1 MQSKVKL
8 TKRQVKEDRFTTFML
23 TSKDK
28 LQSELESK
36 WQYYVVGFVL
46 IVVLIWAVA
55 WQLERQAAS
64 DIEAGEAL
72 SRAIATYQSG
82 DEQVAILELTQIL
95 QDYGN
100 SDEAATAVFLLGN
113 ANLSVR
119 NYGEAIRY
127 YQMYLDDFGGNKLD
141 RAAALAGIAAAQ
153 EDQGQYAEAAASF
166 VLAAEAFPGG
176 PLEPDYELGALRNY
190 LTGGNTDLA
199 EARLT
204 VLVENYDGT
213 DWANRANRLFAEKR
227 ISE

>member
-8 TKRQVKEDRFTTFML
+8 TKRQMKEDRFTTFML

-28 LQSELESK
+28 LQSELENK

-46 IVVLIWAVA
+46 VVVLIWAVA

-72 SRAIATYQSG
+72 SRAIATYQGG
-82 DEQVAILELTQIL
+82 DEQVAILEFTRI
-95 QDYGN
+95 
-100 SDEAATAVFLLGN
+100 LGN

-127 YQMYLDDFGGNKLD
+127 YQMYLDDFSGNKLD

-166 VLAAEAFPGG
+166 VMAAEAFPGG
-176 PLEPDYELGALRNY
+176 PMEPDYELGALRNY
-190 LTGGNTDLA
+190 LADGNTDLA

-204 VLVENYDGT
+204 ILVENYDGT